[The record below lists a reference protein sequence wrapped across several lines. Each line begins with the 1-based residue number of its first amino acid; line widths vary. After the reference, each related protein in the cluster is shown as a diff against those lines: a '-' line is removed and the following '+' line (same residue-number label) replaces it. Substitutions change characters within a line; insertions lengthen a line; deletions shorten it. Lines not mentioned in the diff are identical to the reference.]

1 MPRPRKRRRC
11 MVEGQSEAPSETEG
25 QMSVA
30 VSIEEDSSSSSSTY
44 SSSFPSSFSSTSS
57 SYSLMSGNSEEGSAA
72 SRASSPHS
80 TPGAC
85 SSCTA
90 MIFSPCSQVSADSEG
105 EESPGASQALPGGA
119 SLSTGEID
127 VKVDELVKY
136 LLFKYLMKEPVSK
149 AEILSNIIRNY
160 QDHFAVIFREASEC
174 MQLVFGLEL
183 KEIDPAG
190 HTYIL
195 TIALE
200 LTYDGMM
207 TDVQGIPKTGLLIMV
222 LSIIFMEGN
231 CTSEDMVWG
240 VLNNIGLYAGNEHFI
255 YGEPRKL
262 ITDDFVQEGFL
273 EYRQVPG
280 SHPPSYEF
288 LWGPRAY
295 AETTKMKILTF
306 LTSINGSDPRS
317 YPMWYAEALRDEE
330 QQE

>member
-11 MVEGQSEAPSETEG
+11 MVEGQPEA
-25 QMSVA
+25 QSVA
-30 VSIEEDSSSSSSTY
+30 VTMEEDSSSSSSTY

-57 SYSLMSGNSEEGSAA
+57 SYALTSGNSEEGCAA
-72 SRASSPHS
+72 SRASSPSHS
-80 TPGAC
+80 PPGAG

-90 MIFSPCSQVSADSEG
+90 MISSPRSQVSADSEG
-105 EESPGASQALPGGA
+105 EESPGSSQALPCGT

-136 LLFKYLMKEPVSK
+136 LLLKYLMQEPVSK

-160 QDHFAVIFREASEC
+160 QDHFAVIFREALEC

-183 KEIDPAG
+183 KEIDPAS

-231 CTSEDMVWG
+231 CVSEDMVWSI
-240 VLNNIGLYAGNEHFI
+240 LNNIGLYAGNEHFI

-262 ITDDFVQEGFL
+262 ITDNFVQEGYL
-273 EYRQVPG
+273 EYRHVPG

-317 YPMWYAEALRDEE
+317 FPVWYAEALRDEE

>member
-11 MVEGQSEAPSETEG
+11 MVEGQPEA
-25 QMSVA
+25 QSVA
-30 VSIEEDSSSSSSTY
+30 VTMEEDSSSSSSTY

-57 SYSLMSGNSEEGSAA
+57 SYALTSGNSEEGCAA

-80 TPGAC
+80 PPGAG

-90 MIFSPCSQVSADSEG
+90 MISSPRSQVSADSEG
-105 EESPGASQALPGGA
+105 EDSPGSSQALPCGT

-136 LLFKYLMKEPVSK
+136 LLLKYLMQEPVSK

-160 QDHFAVIFREASEC
+160 QDHFAVIFREALEC

-183 KEIDPAG
+183 KEIDPAS

-231 CTSEDMVWG
+231 CVSEDMVWSI
-240 VLNNIGLYAGNEHFI
+240 LNNIGLYAGNEHFI

-262 ITDDFVQEGFL
+262 ITDNFVQEGYL
-273 EYRQVPG
+273 EYRHVPG
-280 SHPPSYEF
+280 SNPPFYEF

-317 YPMWYAEALRDEE
+317 FPVWYAEALRDEE